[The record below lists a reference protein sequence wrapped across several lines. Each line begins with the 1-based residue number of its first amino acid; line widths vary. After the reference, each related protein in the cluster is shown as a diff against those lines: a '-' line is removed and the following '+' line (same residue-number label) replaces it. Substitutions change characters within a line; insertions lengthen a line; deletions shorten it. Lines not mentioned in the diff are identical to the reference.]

1 MAKKQFKAESKRL
14 LDLMIH
20 SIYSNR
26 EIFLRELISNA
37 SDAIDKRCYLSLTN
51 DKLAIDRSSLSI
63 RIAVDKENRTL
74 TVSDDGIG
82 MNQDSMEEN
91 LGIIAHSG
99 SLKFK
104 DEMKS
109 VEDTAEDIDI
119 IGQFGVGFYSAFM
132 VSEKITVISRPNG
145 SDTAFRWESTGADG
159 YTIEECYR
167 DSVGTDIIMTLK
179 PDEEEED
186 YSRYLNEY
194 TLRSLVKKYSD
205 YIRYPIRMDVEKRRP
220 IEKPDTS
227 DSESDDDA
235 PKYETYIENE
245 TLNDMVPLWKKSK
258 NDITDEQHKQFYK
271 EKFHE
276 FDDPALSF
284 KVETEGVIS
293 YEALLY
299 VPSRTPYNYFTKEYE
314 KGLQLYSS
322 GVLIMEK
329 CADLLPEHF
338 RFVKGV
344 VDSDD
349 LSLNISREI
358 LQQNRQ
364 LQVIASSIE
373 KKIKRELMKL
383 LENDRE
389 KYEEFFKNFG
399 IQLKYSV
406 AGDYSTN
413 KDSLKD
419 LLLFYSST
427 EQKPVTFAEYISR
440 MKEEQKIIYYA
451 CGETVTKIDKMPQT
465 EVWKDKGYEIL
476 YLTDEVD
483 DFVMKML
490 REIDGKEIKSVNSD
504 DLVDEDMKKEAEEN
518 TKTHKELLD
527 FMKETLTDKVK
538 DVKVSEKLKSHPVC
552 LSSDGAISLEM
563 EKYFA
568 QMQGQDERKMQAER
582 VLEVNVSHPVF
593 AKLEAAYGSDKDKA
607 AKLTT
612 VLYQQAVLI
621 AGFSIDDPTEYTDMV
636 CSLM

>member
-1 MAKKQFKAESKRL
+1 MSKKEFKAESKRL

-26 EIFLRELISNA
+26 EIFIRELISNA

-51 DKLAIDRSSLSI
+51 DKIAIDRSELSI
-63 RIAVDKENRTL
+63 RIAVDKEARTL
-74 TVSDDGIG
+74 TVSDDGVG

-99 SLKFK
+99 SLGFK
-104 DEMKS
+104 DDIKS
-109 VEDTAEDIDI
+109 AEEAAEDIDI

-132 VSEKITVISRPNG
+132 VSDKITVVSRANG
-145 SDTAFRWESTGADG
+145 SNTAFKWESTGADG

-179 PDEEEED
+179 PDVDEED
-186 YSRYLNEY
+186 YSQYLNEY
-194 TLRSLVKKYSD
+194 TLRSLIKKYSD
-205 YIRYPIRMDVEKRRP
+205 YIRYPIKMDVEKRRR
-220 IEKPDTS
+220 IEADHTDTE
-227 DSESDDDA
+227 SEEKDEPS
-235 PKYETYIENE
+235 YETYTENE
-245 TLNDMVPLWKKSK
+245 VLNDMVPLWKKSK
-258 NDITDEQHKQFYK
+258 NDITEEQYKQFYK

-276 FDDPALSF
+276 YEDPALFF
-284 KVETEGVIS
+284 KVETEGVVS
-293 YEALLY
+293 YESLLF
-299 VPSRTPYNYFTKEYE
+299 VPSRTPYNYFSKEFE

-364 LQVIASSIE
+364 LQVISSSIE

-389 KYEEFFKNFG
+389 KYEEFYKNFG

-406 AGDYSTN
+406 AGDYSAN

-427 EQKPVTFAEYISR
+427 EQKMVTLAEYVSR
-440 MKEEQKIIYYA
+440 MKEEQTIVYYA
-451 CGETVTKIDKMPQT
+451 CGDTVTKIDKMPQT

-476 YLTDEVD
+476 YLTDEID

-490 REIDGKEIKSVNSD
+490 HELEGKEIKSVNSD
-504 DLVDEDMKKEAEEN
+504 TLVDEDMKKEAEES
-518 TKTHKELLD
+518 TIAHKDLLD
-527 FMKETLTDKVK
+527 FMKETLAGKVV

-552 LSSDGAISLEM
+552 LSSDGSVSLEM
-563 EKYFA
+563 EKYFS
-568 QMQGQDERKMQAER
+568 QLQGEKKMQAER
-582 VLEVNVSHPVF
+582 VLEVNVTHPIF
-593 AKLEAAYGSDKDKA
+593 AKLEAAYGTDKERA
-607 AKLTT
+607 AKLSNL
-612 VLYQQAVLI
+612 LYQQAVLI
-621 AGFSIDDPTEYTDMV
+621 AGFSIDDPTEYTDMI
-636 CSLM
+636 CSLL